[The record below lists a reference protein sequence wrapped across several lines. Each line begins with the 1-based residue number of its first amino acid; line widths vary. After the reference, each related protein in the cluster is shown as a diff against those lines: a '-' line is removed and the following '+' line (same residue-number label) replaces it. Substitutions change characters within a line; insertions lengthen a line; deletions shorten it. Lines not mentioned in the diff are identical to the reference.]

1 MIGFC
6 RPLSPLIEQHDL
18 LMANLFAQAEALG
31 FSKTE
36 EELKA
41 EGSPD
46 FQNSASPR
54 ATGRPT

>member
-36 EELKA
+36 EELKGKHA
-41 EGSPD
+41 AWAAGS
-46 FQNSASPR
+46 SVWV
-54 ATGRPT
+54 G